1 MQVQIELWQLL
12 GSIAA
17 VLVAFAGV
25 TWAFGKLLMG
35 QFEKRLD
42 AKFEV
47 MQNDLDQVK
56 KLEREFLEFKATL
69 PERFVARPDY
79 IRGQSTLEAKQDAL
93 YQKMEVV
100 RLEIAQVKGV
110 SK

>member
-1 MQVQIELWQLL
+1 MQVQIEFWQLL
-12 GSIAA
+12 GSIVA
-17 VLVAFAGV
+17 VIVAFATV
-25 TWAFGKLLMG
+25 TWTFGKLLMA

-42 AKFEV
+42 AKFQV
-47 MQNDLDQVK
+47 MQKDLDQVK

-69 PERFVARPDY
+69 PEKFVARPDY

>member
-1 MQVQIELWQLL
+1 MWQLL